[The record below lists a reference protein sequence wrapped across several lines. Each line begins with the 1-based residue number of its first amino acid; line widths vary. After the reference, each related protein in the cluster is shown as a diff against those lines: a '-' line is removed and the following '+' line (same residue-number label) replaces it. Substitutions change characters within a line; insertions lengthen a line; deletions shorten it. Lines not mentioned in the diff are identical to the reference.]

1 MTDSRTTGE
10 PSSPEA
16 PAAAGGVSSGTLA
29 GTPTGTWSIDPMHT
43 AMTFAVRHLMSK
55 VRGRFSDVE
64 GQIVLGDSPA
74 SCRVEATIVMAS
86 VDTGTPM
93 RDEDL
98 RSPNF
103 FDAARFPTMRFESG
117 EITEDG
123 SGIQMAGNLT
133 IRDITRE
140 VLLDVEFLGLDETGL
155 QGEPRIGFVGR
166 TTLRRSDFGVGEG
179 PIEGGKVVI
188 GDPVDIELD
197 VEAYLEP

>member
-1 MTDSRTTGE
+1 MTDSHTTTE
-10 PSSPEA
+10 PSPPEA
-16 PAAAGGVSSGTLA
+16 PAADGVSTGALA
-29 GTPTGTWSIDPMHT
+29 GIPAGTWTIDPMHT
-43 AMTFAVRHLMSK
+43 AVTFAVRHLMSK
-55 VRGRFSDVE
+55 VRGRFSDVD
-64 GQIVLGDSPA
+64 GRVVLGDAPA
-74 SCRVEATIVMAS
+74 SCRVEATIAMAS

-103 FDAARFPTMRFESG
+103 FDVARFPTMRFVSG
-117 EITEDG
+117 EVTEDG
-123 SGIQMAGNLT
+123 SDIRMAGSLT
-133 IRDITRE
+133 IRDTTRE

-188 GDPVDIELD
+188 GDPVEIELD
-197 VEAYLEP
+197 VEAYLQP